1 VITLA
6 EHFSA
11 RVYKLGINPCVDVP
25 KEVSQAFAKRGYI
38 PVRGAL
44 NGSPIR
50 ATLVPMGGGRHRL
63 FLNGEMRKQ
72 ANVSVGDLVSLV
84 LEMDDQ
90 SRTVP
95 MPPEFA
101 LALEK
106 HEAAKVAFA
115 QLSPSHQ
122 KEILAYLNWVKRP
135 ETLKRSIDKVI
146 AKLEGRP

>member
-1 VITLA
+1 MA

-25 KEVSQAFAKRGYI
+25 GEVSQAFAKRGYI

-72 ANVSVGDLVSLV
+72 AKVTVGDQVSLV
-84 LEMDDQ
+84 LETDDQ
-90 SRTVP
+90 SRAVP
-95 MPPEFA
+95 MPAEFA
-101 LALEK
+101 TALEE
-106 HEAAKVAFA
+106 HAAAKVAFA
-115 QLSPSHQ
+115 QLLPSRQ
-122 KEILAYLNWVKRP
+122 KEILAYLNWIKRP
-135 ETLKRSIDKVI
+135 ETLKRNIDKVI
-146 AKLEGRP
+146 AMLEGRP